1 MPSTAPASG
10 LAWSSKCCSS
20 GVLVLPPSPVSELA
34 WSPGRLLSPDMGKA
48 ARDPQSPAF
57 AVSRNPWSY
66 LVTPLPV
73 GFI

>member
-10 LAWSSKCCSS
+10 LAWSCSS
-20 GVLVLPPSPVSELA
+20 GVLVLPPHSRVRAGLVSRQA
-34 WSPGRLLSPDMGKA
+34 LSPDMGKA